1 MRGHRRLFGIA
12 AALACAAC
20 CALVSPASAA
30 PAGALTASDARLY
43 SDAFNAA
50 ARGDF
55 DTASQLTAKVS
66 DQCLMGYVEY
76 RRLMQPQK
84 KSTFDELAGWLKKY
98 ADLPAA
104 VRVLTLAKKRDPQAA
119 AELQL
124 SDMPANELMIAASS
138 GQSARDAFARGD
150 NEAAYRLAS
159 DGGDRWIAGLAA
171 FRLGRYGEAVAKLQQ
186 IAVDPT
192 QDEWIRSAAGYW
204 AARATIASGMP
215 EAAPDYLR
223 IAARYPVT
231 FYGMLA
237 ERQLGMD
244 PGFDGR
250 EQPLEPDVG
259 VIKASYS
266 GNSAATAR
274 LIASDV
280 RAKRAMALMQIGL
293 TEEAAMELKAGMAA
307 ARSDDDR
314 RLWTTLALELNG
326 PQLALA
332 RQGGLRGST
341 FNPDRFPT
349 AGLEPRGGFTIDK
362 AMVYAIVRQ
371 ESRFNPQAVS
381 GAGAIGLM
389 QLMPQTA
396 ARAAGDDKLLADTS
410 PLYDPATNLRIGQ
423 DYFDLLLRK
432 ATSNDMLR
440 AVAAYN
446 GGYGSVMRAEN
457 GVGAEDGL
465 MVMETLPY
473 AQTRDY
479 VEKVMANY
487 WIYRR
492 LFGRP
497 TRSLDAVASGVRVV
511 DVRLDR

>member
-1 MRGHRRLFGIA
+1 MRRNRRLFAVA
-12 AALACAAC
+12 AALACTAV
-20 CALVSPASAA
+20 CAFASAASAA
-30 PAGALTASDARLY
+30 PVAALTTSDARLY
-43 SDAFNAA
+43 ADLFNAVD
-50 ARGDF
+50 RGDF
-55 DTASQLTAKVS
+55 DAASQTADKVS
-66 DQCLMGYVEY
+66 DKCLMGYVEY

-84 KSTFDELAGWLKKY
+84 RSTFQELSAWLKKY

-104 VRVLTLAKKRDPQAA
+104 VRVFALAKKRDPQAA

-124 SDMPANELMIAASS
+124 SDMPANELMTPSAS
-138 GQSARDAFARGD
+138 GQSARDAFSKGD
-150 NEAAYRLAS
+150 NETAFRLAS
-159 DGGDRWIAGLAA
+159 DSGDRWIAGLAA
-171 FRLGRYGEAVAKLQQ
+171 FRMGRYAEAIAKLQQ
-186 IAVDPT
+186 IAVDPGEN
-192 QDEWIRSAAGYW
+192 EWVRSGAAYW

-215 EAAPDYLR
+215 EAAPDYLK
-223 IAARYPVT
+223 IAARYPTT
-231 FYGMLA
+231 FYGMVA
-237 ERQLGMD
+237 ERQLGLD

-250 EQPLEPDVG
+250 QQPIEPDTG
-259 VIKASYS
+259 IIKASYT
-266 GNSAATAR
+266 GNSIATAR
-274 LIASDV
+274 LIASDA
-280 RAKRAMALMQIGL
+280 RAKRAVALMQVGL
-293 TEEAAMELKAGMAA
+293 RDEAIQELKAGLSA
-307 ARSDDDR
+307 ARDEEDR

-326 PQLALA
+326 PQMALA

-341 FNPDRFPT
+341 FDPDRFPT
-349 AGLEPRGGFTIDK
+349 SGLDPKGGFTIDK

-396 ARAAGDDKLLADTS
+396 ARAAGDDKLLADTA

-432 ATSNDMLR
+432 ATNNDMLR

-457 GVGAEDGL
+457 GVGADDGL

>member
-1 MRGHRRLFGIA
+1 MRRNRRLFALA
-12 AALACAAC
+12 ATLACAAA
-20 CALVSPASAA
+20 CALAAPASAA
-30 PAGALTASDARLY
+30 PINALTTSDARLY
-43 SDAFNAA
+43 ADAFNAA

-55 DTASQLTAKVS
+55 DTAVQVSGKVS

-84 KSTFDELAGWLKKY
+84 KTTFQELSDWLKKY
-98 ADLPAA
+98 ADLPGA
-104 VRVLTLAKKRDPQAA
+104 VRVLALAKKRDPQAA
-119 AELQL
+119 AGLQL
-124 SDMPANELMIAASS
+124 DDMPANELMVAASS
-138 GQSARDAFARGD
+138 GQSARDAFSKGD
-150 NEAAYRLAS
+150 NETAYRLAVDS
-159 DGGDRWIAGLAA
+159 GERWIAGLSA
-171 FRLGRYGEAVAKLQQ
+171 FKLGRYGDAVTRLQQ

-192 QDEWIRSAAGYW
+192 ENEWLRSGAAYW
-204 AARATIASGMP
+204 AARATVAAGMP

-223 IAARYPVT
+223 IAARYPTT
-231 FYGMLA
+231 FYGMVA

-250 EQPLEPDVG
+250 DQPIEQETG
-259 VIKASYS
+259 IIKASYS
-266 GNSAATAR
+266 GNSMATAR
-274 LIASDV
+274 LIQSDV
-280 RAKRAMALMQIGL
+280 RAKRAVALMQIGL
-293 TEEAAMELKAGMAA
+293 HEEAAQELKAGMAR
-307 ARSDDDR
+307 ARTDDER

-349 AGLEPRGGFTIDK
+349 AGLEPKGGFTIDK

-389 QLMPQTA
+389 QIMPRTA

-432 ATSNDMLR
+432 ATNNDMLR

-446 GGYGSVMRAEN
+446 GGYGSVMRAEA
-457 GVGAEDGL
+457 GVGADDGL

-492 LFGRP
+492 LFGKP
-497 TRSLDAVASGVRVV
+497 TRSLDAVASGARVV